1 MQASVENAAKRMRG
15 RPRKNLA
22 IIDNIVSSDI
32 GAVTTVPK
40 AKGRARLTDEVKA
53 ARALA
58 KAQVKADKATNK
70 ELLKQIKA
78 GEILEKQMNRQIA
91 LIEKKKKAEQKKKAR

>member
-1 MQASVENAAKRMRG
+1 MRG

-22 IIDNIVSSDI
+22 IVDNIV
-32 GAVTTVPK
+32 AVPK
-40 AKGRARLTDEVKA
+40 AKGRARLTEEVKA

-70 ELLKQIKA
+70 ELLKQIKE
-78 GEILEKQMNRQIA
+78 GEKLEKQMNRQIA
-91 LIEKKKKAEQKKKAR
+91 LIEKKKKADLKKKAQ